1 MKLLMDTHAFLWL
14 VEGHSRL
21 SAAAAEAL
29 TESANAVFLS
39 VASVWEL
46 SIKTSR
52 TSPQVQLNELLDAF
66 LIRWI
71 PRYQIQL
78 LPVDLSHALEVRRL
92 PHHHSDPFDRLLIAQ
107 AQVEGLTLV
116 SADHRIKNYDLPILW

>member
-14 VEGHSRL
+14 VEGHDRL
-21 SAAAAEAL
+21 SSAAAQAL
-29 TESANAVFLS
+29 TDSENAVFLS

-46 SIKTSR
+46 SIKSSR
-52 TSPQVQLNELLDAF
+52 QS
-66 LIRWI
+66 
-71 PRYQIQL
+71 
-78 LPVDLSHALEVRRL
+78 

-116 SADHRIKNYDLPILW
+116 SADRQMKNYNLPVLW

>member
-1 MKLLMDTHAFLWL
+1 MK
-14 VEGHSRL
+14 
-21 SAAAAEAL
+21 
-29 TESANAVFLS
+29 
-39 VASVWEL
+39 
-46 SIKTSR
+46 
-52 TSPQVQLNELLDAF
+52 
-66 LIRWI
+66 
-71 PRYQIQL
+71 L

>member
-1 MKLLMDTHAFLWL
+1 MHF
-14 VEGHSRL
+14 
-21 SAAAAEAL
+21 
-29 TESANAVFLS
+29 
-39 VASVWEL
+39 

-52 TSPQVQLNELLDAF
+52 TSPQVQLNEPLDAF

-116 SADHRIKNYDLPILW
+116 SADRQIKNYNLPILW